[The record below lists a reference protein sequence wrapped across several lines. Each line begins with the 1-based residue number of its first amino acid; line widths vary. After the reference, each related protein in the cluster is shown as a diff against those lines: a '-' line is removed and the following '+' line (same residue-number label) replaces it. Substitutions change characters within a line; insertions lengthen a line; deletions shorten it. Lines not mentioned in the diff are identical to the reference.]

1 MAEIA
6 TPNFLKHVKEIYQD
20 ESKITSIEEYIKNPW
35 YLVASVAFGASNRP
49 DGVPRIFQL
58 LMDELDELSATQEQ
72 KIQVIIRMRE
82 ALFKGGMISGYSR
95 AISALIALYEVTP
108 PELRDTSLIRQVD
121 DDKVSDLKKRG
132 EQLYTAMYGDT
143 ADSVQTLLDAIHPDM
158 GWFSK
163 VIAYGHTYNAN
174 HVLSQRDTSYVIVSA
189 LISMDTPRQVAW
201 HLANCRRG
209 GASIDEVKAI
219 RQIAMKVA
227 GACGITWR
235 NGVPEVHEDNP
246 ENA

>member
-95 AISALIALYEVTP
+95 
-108 PELRDTSLIRQVD
+108 
-121 DDKVSDLKKRG
+121 VSD
-132 EQLYTAMYGDT
+132 
-143 ADSVQTLLDAIHPDM
+143 
-158 GWFSK
+158 
-163 VIAYGHTYNAN
+163 
-174 HVLSQRDTSYVIVSA
+174 
-189 LISMDTPRQVAW
+189 
-201 HLANCRRG
+201 
-209 GASIDEVKAI
+209 
-219 RQIAMKVA
+219 
-227 GACGITWR
+227 
-235 NGVPEVHEDNP
+235 
-246 ENA
+246 